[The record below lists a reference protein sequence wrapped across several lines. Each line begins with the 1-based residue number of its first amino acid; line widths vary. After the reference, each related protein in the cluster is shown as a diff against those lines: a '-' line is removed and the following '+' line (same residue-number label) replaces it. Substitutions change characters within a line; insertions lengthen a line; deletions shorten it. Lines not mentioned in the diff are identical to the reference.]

1 MHSQVDAIIVRLMKA
16 RKKLS
21 HSQLMNEIFSQLK
34 YLACPCP
41 SLPLSLSLTHS
52 IHSLSLF
59 RFSATT
65 ADIKK
70 RIESLIEREYMER
83 DKDDTSSYQYL
94 A

>member
-1 MHSQVDAIIVRLMKA
+1 MDAIIVRLMKA
-16 RKKLS
+16 RKKLT

-34 YLACPCP
+34 YSILLVFSPHISPLLP
-41 SLPLSLSLTHS
+41 SLLSSLLLLPMS
-52 IHSLSLF
+52 

-83 DKDDTSSYQYL
+83 DKDDPSSYNYL